1 LNASNAISQKVK
13 LHKVSRPMK
22 NALFLIFFLLSF
34 SIFAQ
39 THRIG
44 INGGI
49 TTISS
54 YDGFPPFGSGSPFHA
69 KGGYVASL
77 SYSFVFKNNFTINLR
92 NGLTV
97 LHFLD
102 DSRSLPVQLVGPDN
116 HSNNYNY
123 TANIGGGYL
132 LQISNRYSIAFESG
146 GSLFYRFRNVGYTEG
161 MPETRRV
168 YIGTWN
174 PRDRHYG
181 IYLAINHNYRIH
193 RAQHYALYLT
203 GSLHATNLFNYF
215 NIKEFSSNENSSRIL
230 PELTFGVA
238 VAFGKNG
245 RKRF

>member
-1 LNASNAISQKVK
+1 
-13 LHKVSRPMK
+13 MK
-22 NALFLIFFLLSF
+22 KIILLFIILTGLSLG
-34 SIFAQ
+34 AQ

-49 TTISS
+49 TTIAS
-54 YDGFPPFGSGSPFHA
+54 YDGFPPFGRGSPFHA

-77 SYSFVFKNNFTINLR
+77 SYSCVFKNNFTINLQ

-102 DSRSLPVQLVGPDN
+102 DSRSLPVQLVGPDR
-116 HSNNYNY
+116 HANNYNY

-132 LQISNRYSIAFESG
+132 LQISNRYSMAFEAG
-146 GSLFYRFRNVGYTEG
+146 GSLFYRFRNVGYTVG

-168 YIGTWN
+168 YRGTWN

-181 IYLAINHNYRIH
+181 IYLAINHNYRIY
-193 RAQHYALYLT
+193 RSQQYALYLT
-203 GSLHATNLFNYF
+203 GSLRATNLFNYL
-215 NIKEFSSNENSSRIL
+215 NLKESLSNESSSRIL

>member
-1 LNASNAISQKVK
+1 MKK
-13 LHKVSRPMK
+13 LLL
-22 NALFLIFFLLSF
+22 LFIILTGLSLG
-34 SIFAQ
+34 AQ

-49 TTISS
+49 TTIAS
-54 YDGFPPFGSGSPFHA
+54 YDGFPPFGRGSPFHA

-132 LQISNRYSIAFESG
+132 LQISNRYSIAFEAG
-146 GSLFYRFRNVGYTEG
+146 GSLFYRFRSIEYTVG

-168 YIGTWN
+168 FEGTWN

-181 IYLAINHNYRIH
+181 FYIAINHNYRIH

-203 GSLHATNLFNYF
+203 CSLHATNLFNFF
-215 NIKEFSSNENSSRIL
+215 NIKENLSNESSSRIL
-230 PELTFGVA
+230 PELTLGVA